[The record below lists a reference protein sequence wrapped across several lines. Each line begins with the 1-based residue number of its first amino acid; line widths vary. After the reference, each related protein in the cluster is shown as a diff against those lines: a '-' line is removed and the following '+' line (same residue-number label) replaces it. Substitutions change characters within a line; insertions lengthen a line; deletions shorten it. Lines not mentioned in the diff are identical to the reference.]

1 MTPGSI
7 VLKKEPHLGLAL
19 LTALTSPVSLA
30 PPGSLGQQLSFLLSC
45 VWWLYSVWFGYW
57 FSEPHLGL
65 SFLFVFPLADQT
77 KLFFLHKK
85 LKHPR
90 QKAREWTPFPVC
102 AGTPVVCSKHLTTQ
116 NRVLRGVC
124 MLQAFFFLGAE
135 GAQRLAASNFY
146 FVDGEIWSSH
156 GNVILGYL
164 TNQSASTFMNSA
176 MPAAKDHHSLLTTDG
191 RGGRVMG
198 SSLKYPA
205 NSPNQ
210 L

>member
-124 MLQAFFFLGAE
+124 MLQAFFFFRRRRGSEISCFKFLLCGWGNLKFTWKCYTGLSYKPKCQHLYE
-135 GAQRLAASNFY
+135 FSHASCKRSSQ
-146 FVDGEIWSSH
+146 FVDYWW
-156 GNVILGYL
+156 
-164 TNQSASTFMNSA
+164 
-176 MPAAKDHHSLLTTDG
+176 
-191 RGGRVMG
+191 
-198 SSLKYPA
+198 
-205 NSPNQ
+205 
-210 L
+210 